1 MSDASSLQ
9 PCPHK
14 EAYVRTVLNI
24 NHFATEGMIR
34 MIVTTTDTDAV
45 VPAVDDP
52 KKKKPARKIWF
63 PFGVWKNFN
72 HIPAHQIASQ
82 RGPRP
87 ASALPKF
94 YAITGCDTISFFA
107 GKGKGSLCKVGQAY
121 PEAKYVF
128 LSLLGGPC
136 VSDDSF

>member
-1 MSDASSLQ
+1 
-9 PCPHK
+9 
-14 EAYVRTVLNI
+14 
-24 NHFATEGMIR
+24 

-87 ASALPKF
+87 ASALPMF
-94 YAITGCDTISFFA
+94 HVQTEYDTDSFA
-107 GKGKGSLCKVGQAY
+107 GKEKSRAWEIWQAY

-128 LSLLGGPC
+128 LSVFSRPGALHE
-136 VSDDSF
+136 SF